1 MYYLTLVLF
10 FHYDKQKITSWRSVI
25 KGIVFDSYI
34 WVIPEYCILEKK
46 GKLMQGTN
54 QKPYIHIKESIYN
67 DKFSYGLNN
76 KILISELAELWF
88 LDIKNI
94 MRPSSYALYQS
105 YAKKYI
111 LPYIGA
117 MSADRFNADVL
128 SELLGRLCKGNVD
141 SEGKETALSQ
151 YTVYLLE
158 SMVHSMFHYGAKK
171 KLIPEIPFGKAEF
184 ITVKKKEAMPLP
196 ELEVQKLLYTVE
208 KQGEDLQLQ
217 ILLPLYTGVTLS
229 ELCGLKWKDINT
241 DTGEIHIHRN
251 LVRIQNNI
259 LNESKKGT
267 GTVTSM
273 AECELPENM
282 CRKFAMPEKLS
293 GLLKKVKY
301 TKEPDKE
308 SYVAEPDK
316 KAGRKRSGNMPEDA
330 PDGRTLQYRLKVAGE
345 KAGIKGLTFKMLRDT
360 FAVMCLQAGGDLY
373 SLAYIMGT
381 GIPAV
386 YDRYGQWMV
395 RNDKFLRGIR

>member
-1 MYYLTLVLF
+1 
-10 FHYDKQKITSWRSVI
+10 
-25 KGIVFDSYI
+25 
-34 WVIPEYCILEKK
+34 
-46 GKLMQGTN
+46 MQGTN

-88 LDIKNI
+88 LGIKDI

-117 MSADRFNADVL
+117 MRADRFDADVL
-128 SELLGRLCKGNVD
+128 SELLGRLCKGNAD
-141 SEGKETALSQ
+141 SEGKEIALSQ

-158 SMVHSMFHYGAKK
+158 SMVRSMFHYGAEQ
-171 KLIPEIPFGKAEF
+171 KLIPEILFGKAEF
-184 ITVKKKEAMPLP
+184 ITVKKKEALPLP
-196 ELEVQKLLYTVE
+196 ELEVQKLLYTIE

-217 ILLPLYTGVTLS
+217 ILLPLYAGVTLS
-229 ELCGLKWKDINT
+229 ELCGLKWEDINT
-241 DTGEIHIHRN
+241 ETGEIHIHRN

-259 LNESKKGT
+259 LHESRKDT

-282 CRKFAMPEKLS
+282 RRKFAMPEKLS

-301 TKEPDKE
+301 AKKPDKE

-316 KAGRKRSGNMPEDA
+316 KAGRKRSENMPEDA

-360 FAVMCLQAGGDLY
+360 FAVMCLQAGGDIY

-381 GIPAV
+381 GIPTV
-386 YDRYGQWMV
+386 CDRYGQWMV
-395 RNDKFLRGIR
+395 RNDGFLKGIG